1 MRRPKLSKKLMKVI
15 ICVLIIVVV
24 VIAVFYG
31 SWIDFKTYYLGV
43 MKELNSFETKAYM
56 CYKINGTYNFIELLN
71 WTNQNLNWSKES
83 FTRYS
88 NPKQILNQ
96 GKGRCEEFTIV
107 YVAACLALGYEA
119 RIVVSRQF
127 YLIFVRGFH
136 TWAEVKVNGVWIH
149 VDPSPTAFWN
159 DTSRYRNLRLG
170 SKNTLKVFILKTVRL
185 RCYLTILCHSHIKWR
200 ASFVNLFCFREI
212 NRI

>member
-1 MRRPKLSKKLMKVI
+1 
-15 ICVLIIVVV
+15 
-24 VIAVFYG
+24 
-31 SWIDFKTYYLGV
+31 

-71 WTNQNLNWSKES
+71 WTNQNLNWSEES

-136 TWAEVKVNGVWIH
+136 TWAEVKVDDVW
-149 VDPSPTAFWN
+149 VQADPSPTAFWN
-159 DTSRYRNLRLG
+159 DTSRYKSWNWGPRT
-170 SKNTLKVFILKTVRL
+170 TLQVFAFEDGKIEDVSSRY
-185 RCYLTILCHSHIKWR
+185 R
-200 ASFVNLFCFREI
+200 
-212 NRI
+212 